1 MSLIAMGAWGEG
13 IEHREQ
19 DKAHNEDA
27 EQFQI
32 VITYKTPTIH
42 VLKILFL
49 ILHDQSETTEKEEN
63 WLIGLIEN
71 RPQLIVLP
79 LAPRIFVLTGDALQP
94 MAVVMKHNA
103 KNGNALHCCTFSPC
117 QYLFHFFFNVL

>member
-1 MSLIAMGAWGEG
+1 MFEEVGEHTYHSDDLMSLIAMGAWGEG

-63 WLIGLIEN
+63 WYSIMTEIGHKMH
-71 RPQLIVLP
+71 
-79 LAPRIFVLTGDALQP
+79 G
-94 MAVVMKHNA
+94 
-103 KNGNALHCCTFSPC
+103 
-117 QYLFHFFFNVL
+117 